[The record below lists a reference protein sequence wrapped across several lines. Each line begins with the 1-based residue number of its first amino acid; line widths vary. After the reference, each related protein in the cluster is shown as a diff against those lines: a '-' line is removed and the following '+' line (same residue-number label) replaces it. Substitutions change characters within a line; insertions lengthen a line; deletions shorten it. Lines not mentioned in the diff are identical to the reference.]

1 MKIIEN
7 KQSLNKF
14 IQYIEI
20 ERNLDDKTIKQYAM
34 QIKRFFSFFKNKSIK
49 EITTGDIRAYL
60 VFHKKAKIW
69 NKPSTFAM
77 HIILIRSFF
86 KFLHTDGLIED
97 NPAIKIRI
105 PPQHREPEIKYINKD
120 ELKRI
125 IRILET
131 TKYCNK
137 DRALFHLL
145 LSTGMRVNELV
156 SLTKDKSYIN
166 IEERKIFLPKTKSRR
181 PHYIMFSKEAR
192 YYLKLYLIEDQM
204 SKSKYLFHENEKQM
218 NRCRV
223 WIMLNKIIHLA
234 FPYGWNKPYG
244 PHLLRHTFATDW
256 VSSGGNLIGL
266 QSIMGW
272 HSLQMTEIYVHQSEE
287 LVTNAYD
294 EYEKKKKQKE
304 KNAKKIKT
312 I

>member
-1 MKIIEN
+1 MEN
-7 KQSLNKF
+7 KQSLDKF
-14 IQYIEI
+14 IQYLEI
-20 ERNLDDKTIKQYAM
+20 ERDLTNNTINQYFKY
-34 QIKRFFSFFKNKSIK
+34 IKKFLSFFKDKTIK

-60 VFHKKAKIW
+60 AFHNKNGIWKKS
-69 NKPSTFAM
+69 NTFVIN
-77 HIILIRSFF
+77 IITLRNFF
-86 KFLHTDGLIED
+86 KFLHTEGIIED

-105 PPQHREPEIKYINKD
+105 PPQRGEREIKYINRN

-125 IRILET
+125 IKVLEAVR
-131 TKYCNK
+131 YHNK
-137 DRALFHLL
+137 DRAIFHLL
-145 LSTGMRVNELV
+145 LSTGMRVNELI

-166 IEERKIFLPKTKSRR
+166 IGERKIFLTKTKTRR
-181 PHYIMFSKEAR
+181 PHYIMFSKTAQ

-204 SKSKYLFHENEKQM
+204 NRSKYLFHRKDGKQI
-218 NRCRV
+218 NRDKI
-223 WIMLNKIIHLA
+223 WLMLNRVIHLA

-272 HSLQMTEIYVHQSEE
+272 HSLKMTEVYVHQSEE
-287 LVTNAYD
+287 LITNAYD

-304 KNAKKIKT
+304 KYAKKNFKT
-312 I
+312 T